1 MTGTVEKGFCS
12 ERLLERGGDMV
23 LLRYPVHLNAFQYR
37 HLLEENIFSKAISY
51 HSGAFTVLERNFSF

>member
-1 MTGTVEKGFCS
+1 
-12 ERLLERGGDMV
+12 MV

-37 HLLEENIFSKAISY
+37 HLLEENNFSKAIPY